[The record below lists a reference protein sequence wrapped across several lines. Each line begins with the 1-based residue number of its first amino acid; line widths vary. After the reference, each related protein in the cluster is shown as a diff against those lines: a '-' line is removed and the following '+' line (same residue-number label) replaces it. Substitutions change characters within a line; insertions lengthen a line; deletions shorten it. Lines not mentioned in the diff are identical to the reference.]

1 MLVWAVEGTHTHAQ
15 NRGSLYLVA
24 PRPVPSPIGVREVG
38 VGGRGRGREQHA
50 VAAGIAP
57 RPWWLLFVPDVAA
70 VVGPRPFGVA
80 HAGHHIQTF
89 TVVAPDPVV
98 PHVRAFVLE
107 VKLVAAVF
115 QRPGIRLG
123 DRVAPSVHDFLM
135 VRAYSFSGDGQAAK
149 EK

>member
-1 MLVWAVEGTHTHAQ
+1 ML
-15 NRGSLYLVA
+15 
-24 PRPVPSPIGVREVG
+24 SPIGVRKVG

-57 RPWWLLFVPDVAA
+57 RPWWLLSVPDVAA
-70 VVGPRPFGVA
+70 VVGPRPLGVA

-89 TVVAPDPVV
+89 MVVAQDPVV
-98 PHVRAFVLE
+98 PYVRAFVLE

-135 VRAYSFSGDGQAAK
+135 VRAYSFSGDGQAAE